1 MRHDDPVSAELEQPE
16 QPFHFPYCYIC
27 NTPDLQTETGN
38 LCMLFQAEQNG
49 YSASKTL
56 TEILQIDV
64 TPELCHS
71 QLICI
76 NCNLLCVE
84 YQQLLE
90 RVETIRIQMTVAY
103 NQTVMKLAGLT
114 EKVLKDTPV
123 TDENLEQALQSFEKG
138 FMSIDEVFQ
147 MEGLVADSIIEDPS
161 SEHIEGVL
169 PKLTLDWHAAT
180 TDQPID
186 SSILL
191 SSATMA
197 DEQPQLDEQ
206 PPQAIDP
213 EPEQTLTTDQNV
225 VSSHLGPDE
234 ATLIAPDTGA
244 PADCDISNDDKLHSL
259 IADRIVEVKA
269 DDGTVMYCVYENVI
283 ESYSDQEEAPPEVMM
298 DGNDGVDAVTN
309 DDDDDAVEY
318 DEVIVESS
326 EPAVTEHTPGVPPP
340 TSSFLDEIQ
349 EQPASTGN
357 NETNELAITQP
368 LFFKV
373 EDLYYC
379 TACSTQGKMKG
390 DHVKGIAHHLKVEHG
405 EKILVCERC
414 DEVFRSRS
422 TYNKHMDQHM
432 ADDCGGDFSCDICA
446 TKFYSVRALRIHH
459 KNHVP
464 ASKLWSCDLC
474 DKKYVTK
481 SLLEVHMNTHTGERP
496 YQCTVCSKDFSS
508 KYVLAVHMKTHS
520 ERERN
525 FVCTVCNA
533 SFFKRNNLMQHERIH
548 LGLKEYM
555 CRDCGKQFLSQH
567 NLNVHR
573 IIHAGHKPFSC
584 RTCGKAFARK
594 AELIDH
600 ERIHTGEKPFACDI
614 CDARFAQRSNL
625 HSHRRVTHMNDK
637 RFKCEI
643 CGACFKRRRLL
654 VYHERSMHTGE
665 RPYKCDQCK
674 ATFAYP
680 EHFQKHKR
688 IHNGTK
694 PFSCE
699 VCNKSFNT
707 RDNRNA
713 HRYVH
718 SDKKPFEC
726 VTCGAGFMRKSHLY
740 GHMQKFG
747 HLNDTII
754 VNQPHI
760 KPNDTLDFTHESITF
775 ATADAPAGEDTGEPT
790 EPGAAVDSG
799 SESVAGQHSRQ
810 IIIEGEEETEETID
824 DIIETDEYYIEQE
837 DDEVEGILEDTS
849 NSTSVPIADLQM
861 VQSGI
866 DDDSAIE

>member
-1 MRHDDPVSAELEQPE
+1 MRHDDPASAKLEQTE
-16 QPFHFPYCYIC
+16 PFHFPYCYIC
-27 NTPDLQTETGN
+27 NTPDLQMETGN
-38 LCMLFQAEQNG
+38 LCMLFQSEQNG
-49 YSASKTL
+49 YSAAKTL

-123 TDENLEQALQSFEKG
+123 TDENLEQALQSIEKG

-161 SEHIEGVL
+161 SEQIEGVL
-169 PKLTLDWHAAT
+169 PKLTLDWHGAT
-180 TDQPID
+180 PDQPID
-186 SSILL
+186 SSVLL
-191 SSATMA
+191 SSATIA
-197 DEQPQLDEQ
+197 DEQPQHVAVQE
-206 PPQAIDP
+206 P
-213 EPEQTLTTDQNV
+213 EPPILTTVQDVASTQLEPQETN
-225 VSSHLGPDE
+225 L
-234 ATLIAPDTGA
+234 LAPDTET
-244 PADCDISNDDKLHSL
+244 PVDCDSSNDDKLHSL

-269 DDGTVMYCVYENVI
+269 EDGTVMYCVYENVI
-283 ESYSDQEEAPPEVMM
+283 ESYSDQEEAPPETMM
-298 DGNDGVDAVTN
+298 ASNDDADVVTN
-309 DDDDDAVEY
+309 DDDDDDDVVEY

-326 EPAVTEHTPGVPPP
+326 EPAATEHTPEEQPPPP
-340 TSSFLDEIQ
+340 TSLLDAVE
-349 EQPASTGN
+349 EQQAPVDGN
-357 NETNELAITQP
+357 ERNESAAITQP

-373 EDLYYC
+373 EDVYYC
-379 TACSTQGKMKG
+379 TTCSSVGKMNG
-390 DHVKGIAHHLKVEHG
+390 YHVKSIAHHLKVEHG

-414 DEVFRSRS
+414 DAVFSRRSA
-422 TYNKHMDQHM
+422 YNKHMDQHT
-432 ADDCGGDFSCDICA
+432 ADDCGGDFNCDICA
-446 TKFYSVRALRIHH
+446 IKLDSVRALRIHR

-464 ASKLWSCDLC
+464 ATKLWSCELC
-474 DKKYVTK
+474 EKKYVTK
-481 SLLEVHMNTHTGERP
+481 NLLEVHMNTHTGERP

-520 ERERN
+520 ERTRN

-533 SFFKRNNLMQHERIH
+533 SFFKRNNLVQHERIH

-555 CRDCGKQFLSQH
+555 CRDCGKEFLSQH

-573 IIHAGHKPFSC
+573 IIHAGNKPFSC
-584 RTCGKAFARK
+584 RTCGKSFARK
-594 AELIDH
+594 AEMIDH

-654 VYHERSMHTGE
+654 VYHERSTHTGE
-665 RPYKCDQCK
+665 RPYKCDQCT

-688 IHNGTK
+688 IHSGAK

-699 VCNKSFNT
+699 VCHKSFNS

-726 VTCGAGFMRKSHLY
+726 VICGAGFMRKSHLY

-760 KPNDTLDFTHESITF
+760 KPNDTLDFTHESFTI
-775 ATADAPAGEDTGEPT
+775 ASADALADDTGEPI
-790 EPGAAVDSG
+790 EPAAAVVGCSDEGTASH
-799 SESVAGQHSRQ
+799 HSPRM
-810 IIIEGEEETEETID
+810 IIEGEEDTTETMD
-824 DIIETDEYYIEQE
+824 DIIETDEYYIEQDE
-837 DDEVEGILEDTS
+837 DYVEGMHEDTS
-849 NSTSVPIADLQM
+849 NSTPVPVADLQAD
-861 VQSGI
+861 